1 MKAEKFEDL
10 LVWQFARKL
19 TVEIYRL
26 FEHSKKY
33 YYKDQINRASL
44 SIMNNIAEGFERRSN
59 KDFKQF
65 LFFAKGS
72 SGEVRSMLHLANDLK
87 FIDDDQYNMLL
98 NSSIEIS
105 KMISGWISKMQCL
118 NTLEDSHNNCTRV
131 CRGYRVSCLQFV
143 KRREF

>member
-10 LVWQFARKL
+10 LVWQFAREL

-33 YYKDQINRASL
+33 YYMDQINRASL
-44 SIMNNIAEGFERRSN
+44 SIMNNISEGFERRSN
-59 KDFKQF
+59 KDFRQF

-72 SGEVRSMLHLANDLK
+72 SGEVRSMLHIAKDLN
-87 FIDDDQYNMLL
+87 FIDEDQYIKLL

-105 KMISGWISKMQCL
+105 KMISGLISKI
-118 NTLEDSHNNCTRV
+118 
-131 CRGYRVSCLQFV
+131 
-143 KRREF
+143 

>member
-105 KMISGWISKMQCL
+105 KMISGLISKM
-118 NTLEDSHNNCTRV
+118 
-131 CRGYRVSCLQFV
+131 
-143 KRREF
+143 